1 MRTLAMALALTGAL
15 AFTTTGATAQDM
27 ATADD
32 GPRVIEITILGMV
45 CPFCSYGVQQK
56 MKKVDGIADLDID
69 LDKGLATLTL
79 ADNGDASNELLIRT
93 VKDAGFEVATITRN
107 FESEFPDYDK
117 EAGGM
122 FLMPAA

>member
-1 MRTLAMALALTGAL
+1 MKTLAMALALTGAL
-15 AFTTTGATAQDM
+15 AFTTTPATAQNM
-27 ATADD
+27 ASAED

-56 MKKVDGIADLDID
+56 MKKVDGIANLDID

-79 ADNGDASNELLIRT
+79 EETQDASNEILIRT
-93 VKDAGFEVATITRN
+93 VKDAGFEVARITRN

-117 EAGGM
+117 DDGGTP
-122 FLMPAA
+122 LLLAA